1 MMDNEMAKKR
11 GVKDNSKYLGL
22 IMGRDRL
29 AINWAEKSTRGQSL
43 GGSPGDLGTRVRLE
57 ISHRHSGKC

>member
-22 IMGRDRL
+22 IMGRTDWPL
-29 AINWAEKSTRGQSL
+29 TGQ
-43 GGSPGDLGTRVRLE
+43 RRALE
-57 ISHRHSGKC
+57 DKV

>member
-22 IMGRDRL
+22 IMGRTDWPLTGQRR
-29 AINWAEKSTRGQSL
+29 STRGQSL

>member
-22 IMGRDRL
+22 IMGRTDWPL
-29 AINWAEKSTRGQSL
+29 TRQ
-43 GGSPGDLGTRVRLE
+43 RRALE
-57 ISHRHSGKC
+57 DKV